1 MGNADGRSADSTVG
15 NMSTAAT
22 DPASGDE
29 AARRQALLSA
39 QSHAVEL
46 FDTVVARGLI
56 APGRTEK
63 EVSADVRDLANELFD
78 VRKFW
83 HKRIV
88 RAGANTLAPY
98 DENPTERIIGD
109 DDIVFLDF
117 GPIFE
122 DWEADFGRTYV
133 LGSDPRKIALRDALE
148 PLWHRGRAY
157 FEATPD
163 VTGEDM
169 YHYMCTLARDV
180 GWTFGSPIAGHLVGE
195 FPHEKI
201 AGDKISSYI
210 APGSTSPMRRPD
222 QAGRQCHW
230 ILEIHLTDPDA
241 EIGGF
246 FEQLL
251 DI

>member
-1 MGNADGRSADSTVG
+1 MEDVSTSATDST
-15 NMSTAAT
+15 T
-22 DPASGDE
+22 DDE
-29 AARRQALLSA
+29 AARRRALLDA
-39 QSHAVEL
+39 QTHAVEL
-46 FDTVVARGLI
+46 FDAVVARGLI

-63 EVSADVRDLANELFD
+63 EVSTDVRELANELFD

-88 RAGANTLAPY
+88 RGGSNTLSPY
-98 DENPTERIIGD
+98 DDNPPERVIGD
-109 DDIVFLDF
+109 EDIVFLDF

-133 LGSDPRKIALRDALE
+133 LGSEPRRLALRDALE
-148 PLWHRGRAY
+148 PLWLEGRAH
-157 FEATPD
+157 FETTPD
-163 VTGEDM
+163 ITGEQLYD
-169 YHYMCTLARDV
+169 YMCDLARDA

-195 FPHEKI
+195 FPHEKV

-210 APGSTSPMRRPD
+210 TPGSAEPMRRLD

-230 ILEIHLTDPDA
+230 ILEIHLTDPEA
-241 EIGGF
+241 QIGGF